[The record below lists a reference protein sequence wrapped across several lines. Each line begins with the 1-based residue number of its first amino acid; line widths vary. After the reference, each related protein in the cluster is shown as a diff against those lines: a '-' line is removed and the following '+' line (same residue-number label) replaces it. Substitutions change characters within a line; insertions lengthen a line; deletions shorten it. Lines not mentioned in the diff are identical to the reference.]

1 MLFYIKM
8 IFVFYFFVFNL
19 FCNVLSQIVFDFEK
33 KYKSFNKDNFS
44 EYVLN
49 NKLISKI
56 ILGTP
61 KQEIPIEIDFN
72 EDYFYITDKIVNG
85 NYDNTKS
92 SSYLNTSKSNSYA
105 FDNINELFTSL
116 ENFYFKNYSNS
127 EILSNNGFLLITKT
141 KKKNLEELSKMGL
154 TIKNYLEFYKY
165 NLIFLL
171 KQNKTIKTLT
181 FYFQYLDNSKGKL
194 FIGTEPHNIQKN
206 IFSIED
212 YKTQH
217 FDISDSFNWYF
228 YFNNITFYN
237 ISINYKK
244 IKFDANFYGIFPP
257 TNLKEEIKEKVFNKL
272 IEDKICFIESNDK
285 FEFSFFVCEKNF
297 DIKNF
302 QSLNFYLKEF
312 NFNFTLTYKD
322 LFIKNNNRYYC
333 IILYENKS
341 LIGRINWVI
350 GEVFLKKYFI
360 VFSQEKQLLGFYTK
374 INTSTSFNIPIS
386 WILTFVFFIISLIL
400 AFIVYKLLT
409 QKKRKIRANELE
421 DDIDYIQ
428 QI

>member
-92 SSYLNTSKSNSYA
+92 SSYLNTSKSNSYV

-194 FIGTEPHNIQKN
+194 FI
-206 IFSIED
+206 
-212 YKTQH
+212 
-217 FDISDSFNWYF
+217 
-228 YFNNITFYN
+228 
-237 ISINYKK
+237 
-244 IKFDANFYGIFPP
+244 
-257 TNLKEEIKEKVFNKL
+257 
-272 IEDKICFIESNDK
+272 
-285 FEFSFFVCEKNF
+285 
-297 DIKNF
+297 
-302 QSLNFYLKEF
+302 
-312 NFNFTLTYKD
+312 
-322 LFIKNNNRYYC
+322 
-333 IILYENKS
+333 
-341 LIGRINWVI
+341 
-350 GEVFLKKYFI
+350 
-360 VFSQEKQLLGFYTK
+360 
-374 INTSTSFNIPIS
+374 
-386 WILTFVFFIISLIL
+386 
-400 AFIVYKLLT
+400 
-409 QKKRKIRANELE
+409 
-421 DDIDYIQ
+421 
-428 QI
+428 

>member
-1 MLFYIKM
+1 M

-141 KKKNLEELSKMGL
+141 KKK
-154 TIKNYLEFYKY
+154 I
-165 NLIFLL
+165 
-171 KQNKTIKTLT
+171 
-181 FYFQYLDNSKGKL
+181 
-194 FIGTEPHNIQKN
+194 
-206 IFSIED
+206 
-212 YKTQH
+212 
-217 FDISDSFNWYF
+217 
-228 YFNNITFYN
+228 
-237 ISINYKK
+237 
-244 IKFDANFYGIFPP
+244 
-257 TNLKEEIKEKVFNKL
+257 
-272 IEDKICFIESNDK
+272 
-285 FEFSFFVCEKNF
+285 
-297 DIKNF
+297 
-302 QSLNFYLKEF
+302 
-312 NFNFTLTYKD
+312 
-322 LFIKNNNRYYC
+322 
-333 IILYENKS
+333 
-341 LIGRINWVI
+341 
-350 GEVFLKKYFI
+350 
-360 VFSQEKQLLGFYTK
+360 
-374 INTSTSFNIPIS
+374 
-386 WILTFVFFIISLIL
+386 
-400 AFIVYKLLT
+400 
-409 QKKRKIRANELE
+409 
-421 DDIDYIQ
+421 
-428 QI
+428 